1 MKYALVLLGLLVGT
15 GIAQAPAVS
24 QAETDAAREFRGEI
38 ADSSCAMNIHSLS
51 RSHKEMLKAK
61 YMGTSDG
68 DCARYCVRNLGSS
81 FVLVSA
87 KDVYRIDHQE
97 EVEKFAGK
105 KVIVKGKLDSKTNTV
120 SVTSIVLLTSV
131 PPPGY

>member
-15 GIAQAPAVS
+15 GMAQAPRV
-24 QAETDAAREFRGEI
+24 AEAQTEGPREFHGEV
-38 ADSSCAMNIHSLS
+38 ADSSCAMNVHSLS

-81 FVLVSA
+81 FVLVSG
-87 KDVYRIDHQE
+87 KDIYRIDHQE
-97 EVEKFAGK
+97 EAEKFAGK
-105 KVIVKGKLDSKTNTV
+105 KVIVKGKLDSKTNTISVV
-120 SVTSIVLLTSV
+120 SIQ
-131 PPPGY
+131 

>member
-15 GIAQAPAVS
+15 GIAQAPGVAG
-24 QAETDAAREFRGEI
+24 ATEGTREFHGEV
-38 ADSSCAMNIHSLS
+38 ADSSCAMNVHSLS

-81 FVLVSA
+81 FVLVSG

-97 EVEKFAGK
+97 EAEKFAGK
-105 KVIVKGKLDSKTNTV
+105 KVVVKGKLDSKTNTISVV
-120 SVTSIVLLTSV
+120 SIQ
-131 PPPGY
+131 

>member
-15 GIAQAPAVS
+15 GIAQAPGVAGA
-24 QAETDAAREFRGEI
+24 QTEGTREFHGEV
-38 ADSSCAMNIHSLS
+38 ADSSCAMNVHSLS

-81 FVLVSA
+81 FVLVSG
-87 KDVYRIDHQE
+87 KDVYRFDHQE
-97 EVEKFAGK
+97 EAEKFAGK
-105 KVIVKGKLDSKTNTV
+105 KVVVKGKLDSKTNTISVV
-120 SVTSIVLLTSV
+120 SIQ
-131 PPPGY
+131 